1 MCGKGKAD
9 FKLLYPDSM
18 SIKEKLFKI
27 ASTIYGARD
36 VEYSPEAEEQIARYQ
51 RLGYGNL
58 PVCVAKTHLRQT
70 NFLISSLY
78 RELTLQCMVNI

>member
-1 MCGKGKAD
+1 LRMCGKGKAD

-36 VEYSPEAEEQIARYQ
+36 VEYSPEAEEQIARYE

-58 PVCVAKTHLRQT
+58 PVCVAKTHLRHT
-70 NFLISSLY
+70 
-78 RELTLQCMVNI
+78 

>member
-1 MCGKGKAD
+1 
-9 FKLLYPDSM
+9 M

-36 VEYSPEAEEQIARYQ
+36 VEYSPEAEEQIARYE

-58 PVCVAKTHLRQT
+58 PVCVAKTHLRHT
-70 NFLISSLY
+70 
-78 RELTLQCMVNI
+78 